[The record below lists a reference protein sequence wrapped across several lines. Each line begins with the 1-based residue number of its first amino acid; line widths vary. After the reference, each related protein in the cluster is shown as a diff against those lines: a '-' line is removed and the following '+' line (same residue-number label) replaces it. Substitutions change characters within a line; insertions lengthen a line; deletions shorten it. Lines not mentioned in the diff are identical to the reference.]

1 MYLRIKGTS
10 ETGLSRKDEPDRRSD
25 EGGDILYSEKLIIY
39 VEPYLSGVIILNM
52 KLKTWYNVL
61 VMQCKARPN
70 MAGRGW
76 AGLAMSGLA
85 WLGLGWACLNC
96 GELI

>member
-10 ETGLSRKDEPDRRSD
+10 ETGLSRKDEPDKRSD

-52 KLKTWYNVL
+52 
-61 VMQCKARPN
+61 QCKARPN
-70 MAGRGW
+70 VAGCGR
-76 AGLAMSGLA
+76 AGLAKSDLA